1 MEDYNDA
8 KRNLDSLLDEERSL
22 LVNLSAAFAAGNALE
37 MTRLKGRQ
45 RDLPNEIFTAKAM
58 LHKAHLEMLEAEQT
72 ADYREMREAEQNSK
86 NIDSVVSAKIQVLD
100 VEKTRLCNES
110 LSGLAL
116 PSIIGNRISRRSSE
130 ISKIK
135 KELSELVAA

>member
-8 KRNLDSLLDEERSL
+8 KRNLDNLLDEERSL
-22 LVNLSAAFAAGNALE
+22 SVNLSAACAAGNALE

-45 RDLPNEIFTAKAM
+45 RDLPSEIFTAQAM
-58 LHKAHLEMLEAEQT
+58 LHKAHLDMLEAEQ
-72 ADYREMREAEQNSK
+72 AKDYRELHEARQKSK
-86 NIDSVVSAKIQVLD
+86 DLDSVVSVKLQVLD
-100 VEKTRLCNES
+100 AEKVRLRNEA
-110 LSGLAL
+110 LSALAL
-116 PSIIGNRISRRSSE
+116 PSIIGNRIARRSSE